1 VEADKRYTMDAA
13 AFAEKL
19 PTAQGRTR
27 GVHCVVTDPPWSIS
41 TSDLF
46 RKSAPYALQ
55 ATPDIAAVFRAL
67 AKKCIRG
74 AHAYVF
80 LPSGE
85 VLDEALVELTGAG
98 WTFLR
103 MVVWD
108 KAPWGGGGLAG
119 GAWRNSF
126 EPVGIFSN
134 GPPRPY
140 QRGKQWTTTLRQRSH
155 FTRTAK
161 PPSLYRIFLEASTA
175 PGELAVDPWCGLNP
189 LGAAASQEPRRR
201 WVSNDILTPEQVLSQ
216 ARRKA

>member
-1 VEADKRYTMDAA
+1 MEADKRYTMDAL

-19 PTAQGRTR
+19 PDAKGRR
-27 GVHCVVTDPPWSIS
+27 EGVHCIVTDPPWSIPGGG
-41 TSDLF
+41 LF
-46 RKSAPYALQ
+46 LAAAPYALQ
-55 ATPDIAAVFRAL
+55 PLPDIAAVFRAL
-67 AKKCIRG
+67 AGKCIRG

-80 LPSGE
+80 MPSGE
-85 VLDEALVELTGAG
+85 VLDEALQDITATG

-103 MVVWD
+103 LVVWD

-134 GPPRPY
+134 GPPRAY
-140 QRGKQWTTTLRQRSH
+140 QRGKQFTTTLRQRSH

-161 PPSLYRIFLEASTA
+161 PPSLYRVFLEASTA

-189 LGAAASQEPRRR
+189 LGAAASQEPRRK
-201 WVSNDILTPEQVLSQ
+201 WMANDILTPAQVLSQ
-216 ARRKA
+216 ARRKS